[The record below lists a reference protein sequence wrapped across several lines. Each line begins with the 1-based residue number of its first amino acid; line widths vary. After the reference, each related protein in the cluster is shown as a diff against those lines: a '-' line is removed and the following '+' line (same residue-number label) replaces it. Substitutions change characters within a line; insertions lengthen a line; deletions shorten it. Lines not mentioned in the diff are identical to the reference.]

1 MSEETM
7 DLTPQLTL
15 TPDSAATQPQA
26 PSLTLE
32 PNADQQQAQAAQ
44 QAAQAQRE
52 ANAVKIDESM
62 LNEAERKMVDDFA
75 QKIDITDSNVVLQ
88 YGAAAQK
95 NIAAF
100 SESALN
106 NVKTKDL
113 GEVGEALSSLVVE
126 LKTFG
131 EPEKKGIAGF
141 FQKRKN
147 ELEAMKASYAKAESN
162 VDRIVKVLEEHQV
175 TLMKD
180 IAMFDQMYELNTKY
194 NKELTMY
201 IIAGK
206 KRLEY
211 LRSNDL
217 VQLREKGMD
226 RETLR
231 WEALEIRAV
240 CRRYGVPFLIND
252 AADLAAE
259 VGADGVHVGQQD
271 MSPQQARAVLGPDG
285 IVGVSAHTVEEARAA
300 QAEGADYLGVGAVF
314 ATGTKENTTPVDYDT
329 LKEICAAVNIPVV
342 AIGGVGR
349 DNLGTLAGSGIRGVA
364 VVSALYAQPDVRAA
378 ARSLRKQVEEMLRR

>member
-1 MSEETM
+1 MGARKRAERELCASTC
-7 DLTPQLTL
+7 DLIWVMPTEGDLCPADAAGLCSHGERGPAFLLPQRNNRRLGGCTL
-15 TPDSAATQPQA
+15 
-26 PSLTLE
+26 
-32 PNADQQQAQAAQ
+32 AQ
-44 QAAQAQRE
+44 QVE
-52 ANAVKIDESM
+52 ES
-62 LNEAERKMVDDFA
+62 LAG
-75 QKIDITDSNVVLQ
+75 
-88 YGAAAQK
+88 GA
-95 NIAAF
+95 
-100 SESALN
+100 
-106 NVKTKDL
+106 
-113 GEVGEALSSLVVE
+113 
-126 LKTFG
+126 
-131 EPEKKGIAGF
+131 
-141 FQKRKN
+141 
-147 ELEAMKASYAKAESN
+147 
-162 VDRIVKVLEEHQV
+162 
-175 TLMKD
+175 
-180 IAMFDQMYELNTKY
+180 
-194 NKELTMY
+194 TM
-201 IIAGK
+201 
-206 KRLEY
+206 
-211 LRSNDL
+211 

>member
-1 MSEETM
+1 MKLQAEHLKLYAVTDRSW
-7 DLTPQLTL
+7 LGRCTL
-15 TPDSAATQPQA
+15 
-26 PSLTLE
+26 
-32 PNADQQQAQAAQ
+32 AQ
-44 QAAQAQRE
+44 QVE
-52 ANAVKIDESM
+52 ES
-62 LNEAERKMVDDFA
+62 LAG
-75 QKIDITDSNVVLQ
+75 
-88 YGAAAQK
+88 GA
-95 NIAAF
+95 
-100 SESALN
+100 
-106 NVKTKDL
+106 
-113 GEVGEALSSLVVE
+113 
-126 LKTFG
+126 
-131 EPEKKGIAGF
+131 
-141 FQKRKN
+141 
-147 ELEAMKASYAKAESN
+147 
-162 VDRIVKVLEEHQV
+162 
-175 TLMKD
+175 
-180 IAMFDQMYELNTKY
+180 
-194 NKELTMY
+194 TM
-201 IIAGK
+201 
-206 KRLEY
+206 
-211 LRSNDL
+211 